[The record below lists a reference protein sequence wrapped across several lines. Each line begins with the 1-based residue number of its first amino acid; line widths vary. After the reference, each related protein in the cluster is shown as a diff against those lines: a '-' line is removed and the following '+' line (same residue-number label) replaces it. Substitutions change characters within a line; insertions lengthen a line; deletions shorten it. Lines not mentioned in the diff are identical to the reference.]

1 MSKPVRDT
9 LKLLLLL
16 AGLWG
21 FARLPPSLGANLILV
36 GGLAAGAIY
45 ALLNLSRLFAF
56 LSYWPGSLLYSVV
69 VVYLCKLSA
78 QRALNARFGIEV
90 DYLDNA
96 AVVYGALYSIPF
108 SLMLLG
114 VYLLLPQWLRRAA
127 GRLRPGAAPAPAQK
141 VPTFEP
147 FFAAAL
153 VCCAGFALQQLDE
166 GLEYALIVDAMPAS
180 NCGPVDAGTAWLRKN
195 HNQCYRLQ
203 GNPLT
208 GTFSLQQVD
217 SPAP

>member
-21 FARLPPSLGANLILV
+21 FARLPPSIGANLLLV
-36 GGLAAGAIY
+36 GGLLAGGIY
-45 ALLNLSRLFAF
+45 ALVNLSRIFAF

-78 QRALNARFGIEV
+78 QRALNARFGIELE
-90 DYLDNA
+90 YLDNA
-96 AVVYGALYSIPF
+96 AVIYGALYSLPF

-127 GRLRPGAAPAPAQK
+127 GRLRPGAAPAPVQK
-141 VPTFEP
+141 LPTFEP

-153 VCCAGFALQQLDE
+153 VCGAGFALQQMDK

-180 NCGPVDAGTAWLRKN
+180 NCGPVEAGTVWLRKN
-195 HNQCYRLQ
+195 HSQCYRLL
-203 GNPLT
+203 GNPFT
-208 GTFSLQQVD
+208 GTFTLQQVD
-217 SPAP
+217 SLAP

>member
-36 GGLAAGAIY
+36 GGLAAGGIY

-78 QRALNARFGIEV
+78 QRMLNARFGIEV

-114 VYLLLPQWLRRAA
+114 STCCCPSGCA
-127 GRLRPGAAPAPAQK
+127 GRLADYAPAPPRPRRRK
-141 VPTFEP
+141 CRRSNPSLPRPWSV
-147 FFAAAL
+147 
-153 VCCAGFALQQLDE
+153 VR
-166 GLEYALIVDAMPAS
+166 GLPCSSWTRA
-180 NCGPVDAGTAWLRKN
+180 
-195 HNQCYRLQ
+195 
-203 GNPLT
+203 
-208 GTFSLQQVD
+208 
-217 SPAP
+217 